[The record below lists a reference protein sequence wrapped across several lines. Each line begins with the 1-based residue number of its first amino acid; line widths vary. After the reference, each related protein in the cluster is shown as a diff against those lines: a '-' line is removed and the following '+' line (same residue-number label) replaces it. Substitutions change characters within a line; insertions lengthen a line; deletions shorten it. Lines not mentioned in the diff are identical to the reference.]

1 MRSVFHCHQQQQQQV
16 RILDPQRM
24 RILEMQLRWIL
35 DLQLRILDQVDDK

>member
-1 MRSVFHCHQQQQQQV
+1 MRSVFHCQQQQQQL
-16 RILDPQRM
+16 RILGPQRM